1 MSQPAT
7 RVDFYVL
14 SQERPD
20 ARLHFACRLAERA
33 VEHDCMVYVHTASD
47 AQAQRLDELLW
58 TFSDRSFLL
67 HELYSGEPA
76 SHAQVKV
83 MLGTRPAPPSH
94 RQVLINLSDA
104 LPADIAL
111 HERIAEIVDAD
122 PERKRQA
129 RERFRQYRELGS
141 EPQSHTL

>member
-33 VEHDCMVYVHTASD
+33 VEHNCMVYLQTASE

-58 TFSDRSFLL
+58 TFSDRNFLI
-67 HELYSGEPA
+67 HELFTGEPA
-76 SHAQVKV
+76 THAQVKV
-83 MLGTRPAPPSH
+83 MLGVAPAPPSH
-94 RQVLINLSDA
+94 RQVLINLADA
-104 LPADIAL
+104 LPADISL

-122 PERKRQA
+122 AERKRQA
-129 RERFRQYRELGS
+129 RERFRQYRELGTD
-141 EPQSHTL
+141 PQSHTL